1 MLLSGHRVVPR
12 MERLRVTVSTMRELR
27 SVRVWEKLSN
37 EKVMLIT
44 WVKNWFKGT
53 GNIFSTK
60 WWFRKN
66 VKSFGLITGR
76 F

>member
-44 WVKNWFKGT
+44 WVKIGSRGQVIYSLQNG
-53 GNIFSTK
+53 
-60 WWFRKN
+60 
-66 VKSFGLITGR
+66 GLGKT
-76 F
+76 